1 MRSSNWTH
9 FEKYLWLTVRSPV
22 LEMLKSIEWLGDRVR
37 WINTLKIPWDEEV
50 IESGDPERVAQAIE
64 RMEIRG
70 APAIGVAAALAV
82 ALVATK
88 SETESLEELKSELLF
103 AVQRMKRTRPTA
115 VNLFWALGRVESVI
129 RADYSSARELR
140 EAVVREALNIYEEDI
155 DVNKRMAEIGSKLVD
170 DGETILTHCNAGAL
184 ATVAYGTALGVIRA
198 AWESGK
204 RVKVIATETR
214 PMLQGA
220 RLTVWEL
227 MKEGI
232 PVKLIT
238 DNMVGYVMS
247 RGLVSKVIVGA
258 DRVILPGYVVNKIGT
273 YTIAVLADRHGVPF
287 YVAAP
292 TSTIDYESRIEDVV
306 IEERN
311 PDEVRTVLSKFYVTL
326 PNVDVLNP
334 AFDITPPELVTAIIT
349 ERGIASKPLEESL
362 LRLRESTN
370 TRIQFHALK
379 PQHMVLRYIGK

>member
-1 MRSSNWTH
+1 
-9 FEKYLWLTVRSPV
+9 K
-22 LEMLKSIEWLGDRVR
+22 
-37 WINTLKIPWDEEV
+37 
-50 IESGDPERVAQAIE
+50 
-64 RMEIRG
+64 
-70 APAIGVAAALAV
+70 
-82 ALVATK
+82 
-88 SETESLEELKSELLF
+88 
-103 AVQRMKRTRPTA
+103 
-115 VNLFWALGRVESVI
+115 
-129 RADYSSARELR
+129 
-140 EAVVREALNIYEEDI
+140 
-155 DVNKRMAEIGSKLVD
+155 MAEIGSKLLD
-170 DGETILTHCNAGAL
+170 DGDTVLTHCNAGAL

-227 MKEGI
+227 MKDGI

-258 DRVILPGYVVNKIGT
+258 DRVIPPGYVVNKIGT
-273 YTIAVLADRHGVPF
+273 YTIAVLANRHRVPF

-292 TSTIDYESRIEDVV
+292 TSTIDYESKIEDIV

-349 ERGIASKPLEESL
+349 EKGLVAQPLEESL
-362 LRLRESTN
+362 LRLRK
-370 TRIQFHALK
+370 QL
-379 PQHMVLRYIGK
+379 